1 MKKTLVLLCLFFLI
15 TGTAYSQVNFDIS
28 VKMNSGAAGV
38 TGDVTITI
46 TSGSP
51 DYTYYITTHNPVHAE
66 ILQQSEKTRKGRYT
80 FKGVKPGTYFV
91 RVMDASGLY
100 SFKSVQIGEAVDTQ

>member
-28 VKMNSGAAGV
+28 VKLIPGTSDT
-38 TGDVTITI
+38 TGEVTITV

-51 DYTYYITTHNPVHAE
+51 DYTYYITTHNPVKAV
-66 ILQQSEKTRKGRYT
+66 ILEQSEKTRKNRHT
-80 FKGVKPGTYFV
+80 FKGIKPGTYFV

-100 SFKSVQIGEAVDTQ
+100 SFKSFIVGDAIVTQ